1 MDYWNALWEY
11 WFLVVIA
18 GAVALYGFTT
28 DLVEI
33 LKRVRV
39 ARTTWL
45 AVVVGTFSCAQYLA
59 WDGMREERDAALRVS
74 SMPLETY
81 VPIGT
86 DLRHRLLTRLK
97 ALDLGEYVVSIS
109 CMNAGEARKSFCT
122 QLGAII
128 REAGHGRVPGTVS
141 FGQSI
146 PNPGPRDP
154 ISFASPVRMRVAA
167 EELPARVQRLA
178 HELSAVVRT
187 DIAIKRQSSLPAN
200 LIIIDVSEDPLYLG
214 DGSVTFHR

>member
-18 GAVALYGFTT
+18 GAVAVYGFTT

-33 LKRVRV
+33 LKRVRI

-45 AVVVGTFSCAQYLA
+45 AVVVGTFSFAQYLA
-59 WDGMREERDAALRVS
+59 GDSMREERDAALKVS

-81 VPIGT
+81 VPIDT

-141 FGQSI
+141 FGLST
-146 PNPGPRDP
+146 PNAGPRDP
-154 ISFASPVRMRVAA
+154 MSFASPVTMRFCA
-167 EELPARVQRLA
+167 EELPTRVQRLA
-178 HELSAVVRT
+178 HELSIVVRT
-187 DIAIKRQSSLPAN
+187 NITTKRQSSLPAN
-200 LIIIDVSEDPLYLG
+200 LIIIDVNEDPFYLA